1 MNFTSL
7 RMINA
12 IGCLFLAG
20 IIFTQWANES
30 RTMDEMTLLRSELA
44 ATKDLAE
51 TEKRHSSNLQRDID
65 VLKQSFEATRL
76 AAAKAQK
83 SSAAALLESQLATA
97 TEQVETWKNSLAD
110 RDSRIQE
117 LENDLISTRRRL
129 DEAIVRIK
137 QAEAR

>member
-1 MNFTSL
+1 MNFSSL
-7 RMINA
+7 PMLNA

-20 IIFTQWANES
+20 VVFTQWAKES
-30 RTMDEMTLLRSELA
+30 RDADAATQLRSELA
-44 ATKDLAE
+44 AAQDSAK
-51 TEKRHSSNLQRDID
+51 TEKRHSDTLERDIA

-83 SSAAALLESQLATA
+83 SSAATVMESQLATA

-110 RDSRIQE
+110 RDSRIRE
-117 LENDLISTRRRL
+117 LENDLIATRRRL

-137 QAEAR
+137 QAEVR

>member
-1 MNFTSL
+1 MNFASL
-7 RMINA
+7 RMLNA

-20 IIFTQWANES
+20 VIFAQWAKES
-30 RTMDEMTLLRSELA
+30 RASDEMARLRSELA
-44 ATKDLAE
+44 AAKELVE
-51 TEKRHSSNLQRDID
+51 TENRHSSNLQRDID

-83 SSAAALLESQLATA
+83 SSAAAVLESQLATA

-110 RDSRIQE
+110 RDSRIHE